1 MGKNII
7 TITKAVK
14 EKINLEKFNIKNPI
28 ILPNNSFNVF
38 NKLSTKSKTLYIYD
52 LGFGSKNKITPI
64 KNHINK
70 TGINPLREN
79 REKNIN
85 FYDITNIYKK
95 QGNSK
100 IAECFGFHN
109 PTPKN
114 NKYIQTRFLCNHVIT
129 AYFLGFK
136 NIFAYVIK

>member
-1 MGKNII
+1 MDNHII
-7 TITKAVK
+7 AITRAVQK
-14 EKINLEKFNIKNPI
+14 KINLAEFNIKNAI
-28 ILPNNSFNVF
+28 ILPNNSMNIL
-38 NKLSTKSKTLYIYD
+38 NKLSTKESTIHIYD
-52 LGFGSKNKITPI
+52 LGFNKNNTITPI

-70 TGINPLREN
+70 TGINPLREQQ
-79 REKNIN
+79 ESNIK

-100 IAECFGFHN
+100 IAECFGSHN
-109 PTPKN
+109 PPSLN

-136 NIFAYVIK
+136 NIFAYVIN

>member
-1 MGKNII
+1 MGNNII
-7 TITKAVK
+7 TITTAVK
-14 EKINLEKFNIKNPI
+14 EQINLEGFNIENATV
-28 ILPNNSFNVF
+28 LPNNSIKVL
-38 NKLSTKSKTLYIYD
+38 NKLLTKESTLHIYD
-52 LGFGSKNKITPI
+52 LGFTDNNVITPI

-70 TGINPLREN
+70 TGINPLREHGSN
-79 REKNIN
+79 NIK

-100 IAECFGFHN
+100 IAECFGLHK
-109 PTPKN
+109 PTLEN

>member
-1 MGKNII
+1 MGNNII
-7 TITKAVK
+7 TITTAVK
-14 EKINLEKFNIKNPI
+14 EQINLKEYNIKNAI
-28 ILPNNSFNVF
+28 VLPNNSLNVL
-38 NKLSTKSKTLYIYD
+38 NKLLIKNSTLHIYD
-52 LGFGSKNKITPI
+52 LGFTNNKVITPI

-70 TGINPLREN
+70 TGINPLREHGSN
-79 REKNIN
+79 NIN

-100 IAECFGFHN
+100 IAECFGLHK
-109 PTPKN
+109 PTLEN

>member
-1 MGKNII
+1 MDNHIIAI
-7 TITKAVK
+7 TIEVQK
-14 EKINLEKFNIKNPI
+14 KINLAEFNIKNAI
-28 ILPNNSFNVF
+28 ILPNNSMKIL
-38 NKLSTKSKTLYIYD
+38 NKLSTKESTIHIYD
-52 LGFGSKNKITPI
+52 LGFNKKNRITPI

-70 TGINPLREN
+70 TGINPLRGHQ
-79 REKNIN
+79 KSKIK

-100 IAECFGFHN
+100 TAECFGSHS
-109 PTPKN
+109 PPPPN

-136 NIFAYVIK
+136 NIFAYVIN